1 MLPPHWKTL
10 QPLLDQALDAAPAD
24 RPVLLLGWRS
34 TFPDVID
41 DLEALLRDHD
51 SNAGDG
57 FLAGAAGS
65 GAMFGVP
72 LAGQRLGAY
81 TLQSPIGEGGMGSV
95 WLARRGDGR
104 FEGLV
109 AVKLLALSMA
119 GAGRAERFRREGHIL
134 ARLAHPHIAR
144 LLDAGVSPSG
154 QPYLVLEHVR
164 GQHIDVHCQAQRLG
178 IAARIRLFL
187 TLLDAVQHAHGH
199 LVVHRDIKPSNVMV
213 DDAGQLKLLDFG
225 IAKLLVADGHTDAP
239 LTQQAGAVLTPGHAA
254 PEQLQSGEVSTATDV
269 YALGVLLYLLLSG
282 HHPTTRPGSSAA
294 QALHDT
300 LQRDPPLMSQA
311 VRGDAAAAAARG
323 LRPAALQRALA
334 GDLDN
339 IAAKALRRLPT
350 ERYATAAALA
360 DDLRRHLDHQ
370 PVLARQPGAAYL
382 LRRFLQRHRLPVAA
396 TLAGTLVLA
405 GAGLQAWQARQAA
418 QRSQVQAQSV
428 DGLLQS
434 LFNGMG
440 PDVAASRS
448 FSATE
453 LLDRGQ
459 AFLDSQPGLD
469 PVTRRATRLRMAV
482 LYRDVGAYPQAAAA
496 FRAEAD
502 AARQAGQTDALAL
515 ALWQQANV
523 ALKTLDTD
531 ATARLLAELTAVLAT
546 QAQHGP
552 GIDARLALLRGE
564 LALVTRRA
572 PDALRDLAL
581 AEPLFAGAHDLEFA
595 ARAAQ
600 GQGAAARLAGDLAG
614 ARRHF
619 QRSLDL
625 HARRGGDAVIDRVT
639 ATLDLASLEN
649 TAGEHAAAVRL
660 LTPVHADLLARLGAQ
675 HPHTVSAVAELAVA
689 ELRQGRWQALEP
701 WLAALRGPAD
711 ATAGAATADSWRT
724 DHAAVLAAMAQVYRG
739 EAQVAAP
746 TLRHLLAALERDE
759 GGITAATE
767 PLRRMH
773 AEALLR
779 QGQLPQA
786 EAELRST
793 LANLLGFSQ
802 PGHPTVAATRVLL
815 GVALARRGDLGAARQ
830 LWADAAPVLA
840 QALGPAHP
848 YAVAAACYASLAG
861 AAGHPP
867 PGGRQALADQL
878 EQRLGWQEGARALAT
893 MLRTTDSP
901 PDWRHLPAV
910 L

>member
-10 QPLLDQALDAAPAD
+10 QPLLDEALDAAPAD
-24 RPVLLLGWRS
+24 RH
-34 TFPDVID
+34 
-41 DLEALLRDHD
+41 ALLQRWRLEHPALIDTLEDLLRNHASSTSD
-51 SNAGDG
+51 D
-57 FLAGAAGS
+57 FLGADPAAGS
-65 GAMFGVP
+65 LFGVP

-81 TLQSPIGEGGMGSV
+81 TLVEPIGEGGMGSV
-95 WLARRGDGR
+95 WLARRDDGR
-104 FEGLV
+104 FEGLA
-109 AVKLLALSMA
+109 AVKLLARSMA

-164 GQHIDVHCQAQRLG
+164 GQHIDAHCNAQRLG
-178 IAARIRLFL
+178 MAPRIRLFL

-213 DDAGQLKLLDFG
+213 DDASQLKLLDFG
-225 IAKLLVADGHTDAP
+225 IAKLLTSDGHTDAP
-239 LTQQAGAVLTPGHAA
+239 LTQQAGAMLSPGYAA

-300 LQRDPPLMSQA
+300 LQRDPPPMSVA
-311 VRGDAAAAAARG
+311 VRGDEAAAAARG

-339 IAAKALRRLPT
+339 IAAKALRRLPS

-360 DDLRRHLDHQ
+360 DDLRRHLDQQ
-370 PVLARQPGAAYL
+370 PVLARRPGTGYL
-382 LRRFLQRHRLPVAA
+382 LRRFVQRHRLPVAA
-396 TLAGTLVLA
+396 TLAGTLVL
-405 GAGLQAWQARQAA
+405 GAVGLQAWQAQQAA
-418 QRSQVQAQSV
+418 RLSQTQAQTV

-448 FSATE
+448 FSARE

-459 AFLDSQPGLD
+459 AFLDSHAGLD
-469 PVTRRATRLRMAV
+469 PATRRATRLRMAV
-482 LYRDVGAYPQAAAA
+482 LYRDVGAYAQAAAA

-531 ATARLLAELTAVLAT
+531 ATAKLLAELTTVVAAHPH
-546 QAQHGP
+546 HG
-552 GIDARLALLRGE
+552 IDLDARLALLQGE

-572 PDALRDLAL
+572 ADALRDLGR
-581 AEPLFAGAHDLEFA
+581 AEPLFAGLHDLEFA

-625 HARRGGDAVIDRVT
+625 HARRGADAVIDRLT

-649 TAGEHAAAVRL
+649 TAGDHAAAVRL

-689 ELRQGRWQALEP
+689 ELRQGHWQALDA

-711 ATAGAATADSWRT
+711 AADAWRA
-724 DHAAVLAAMAQVYRG
+724 DHAALLAAMAQVYRG
-739 EAQVAAP
+739 EATAAEP
-746 TLRHLLAALERDE
+746 ALRRLLTALVRDE

-779 QGQLPQA
+779 QGLAPEA

-793 LANLLGFSQ
+793 QTNLLGFSR
-802 PGHPTVAATRVLL
+802 PDHPTVAATRVLL
-815 GVALARRGDLGAARQ
+815 GVALARRGDVPGARQ
-830 LWADAAPVLA
+830 LWADAAPALA
-840 QALGPAHP
+840 RELGPTHP
-848 YAVAAACYASLAG
+848 YAVVSACYA
-861 AAGHPP
+861 
-867 PGGRQALADQL
+867 ALADTANQPEPGRREALAAQL
-878 EQRLGWQEGARALAT
+878 QQRLGWQDGAPALAT
-893 MLRTTDSP
+893 MLRAADRS
-901 PDWRHLPAV
+901 PDWRHLPVV

>member
-24 RPVLLLGWRS
+24 RPALLLGWRS
-34 TFPDVID
+34 TFPDLID

-51 SNAGDG
+51 SNACDG
-57 FLAGAAGS
+57 FLADAAGS

-95 WLARRGDGR
+95 WLARRDDGR

-164 GQHIDVHCQAQRLG
+164 GQHIDAHCQAQRLG

-418 QRSQVQAQSV
+418 QLSQVQAQSV

-453 LLDRGQ
+453 LLDRAQ
-459 AFLDSQPGLD
+459 AFLDSHGGLD
-469 PVTRRATRLRMAV
+469 PATRRATRLRMAV

-531 ATARLLAELTAVLAT
+531 ATARLLAELTAVLAG
-546 QAQHGP
+546 QGEHGP

-581 AEPLFAGAHDLEFA
+581 AEPLFTAAQDLEFA

-600 GQGAAARLAGDLAG
+600 GQGAAARLADDLAG
-614 ARRHF
+614 ARQHF
-619 QRSLDL
+619 LRSVDL
-625 HARRGGDAVIDRVT
+625 HARRGGDAVIDRTT

-649 TAGEHAAAVRL
+649 STGEHAAAVRL
-660 LTPVHADLLARLGAQ
+660 LTPVHADLLSRLGPQ
-675 HPHTVSAVAELAVA
+675 HPLTVNAVSELALA
-689 ELRQGRWQALEP
+689 TLRQGHLAALAP
-701 WLAALRGPAD
+701 WLAALRVPP
-711 ATAGAATADSWRT
+711 GAADTWRN
-724 DHAAVLAAMAQVYRG
+724 DHADTLAAMAQLYSG
-739 EAQVAAP
+739 HADVAEPA
-746 TLRHLLAALERDE
+746 LRRLLVALERDE
-759 GGITAATE
+759 GGISPATE
-767 PLRRMH
+767 PVRRLH

-779 QGQLPQA
+779 LGRGAEA
-786 EAELRST
+786 EAELQRT
-793 LANLLGFSQ
+793 QANQRTYSHADH
-802 PGHPTVAATRVLL
+802 PGIATTRVLL
-815 GVALARRGDLGAARQ
+815 GIALARRGDLVAARQ
-830 LWADAAPVLA
+830 HWADAAPVLA
-840 QALGPAHP
+840 RAYGPQHP
-848 YAVAAACYASLAG
+848 YAVAAACYAALA
-861 AAGHPP
+861 AA
-867 PGGRQALADQL
+867 PGGADAVQRPALTDALQ
-878 EQRLGWQEGARALAT
+878 QRLGWQDGAAALAAA
-893 MLRTTDSP
+893 LRQTAP
-901 PDWRHLPAV
+901 PDWPRLPVV